1 LSSPPW
7 LKTSNREAG
16 SRNHTAKEHD
26 KMFMIS
32 NFLFALA
39 KLIDFVLGAYMWI
52 IIGRAILSWVNPAP
66 YNPIVRFLHE
76 VTEPVLS
83 RIRRVI
89 PAFAG
94 GIDFSPMI
102 LILAIIFLQSFL
114 VPTLKQMAAAIG

>member
-1 LSSPPW
+1 
-7 LKTSNREAG
+7 
-16 SRNHTAKEHD
+16 
-26 KMFMIS
+26 MFMIS

-39 KLIDFVLGAYMWI
+39 KLVDFALGAYMWI
-52 IIGRAILSWVNPAP
+52 IIGRAILSWVNPDP

-83 RIRRVI
+83 RIRRLI

-102 LILAIIFLQSFL
+102 LILVIIFLQSFL
-114 VPTLKQMAAAIG
+114 VPTLKQMAVAIG